1 MKGYFM
7 SNITKIN
14 HPIIS
19 SYVYEFIRENE
30 IEEPYSFDQH
40 LVFEMFLNSLVLEI
54 YTNDTTAS
62 YQDMETGTAIGIDGV
77 AIFVADKLVT
87 SIEDVDLIISDLK
100 RFDVNFYFT
109 QAKTT
114 ESFIRQDMND
124 FFNAVIKFFSFDRDS
139 CLIPE
144 LSEFWEIAKHI
155 YKQGNK
161 FKSTPKLN
169 LIYASLAPSE
179 PKFEEDIHLKAD
191 LDLSKSNI
199 KNLNLFNEEI
209 SIDFFGIKQ
218 IMELEKKS
226 SSQREIVINISKTPV
241 SYPKHPEN
249 KIQNAYFGLIKIE
262 QLIEMISDDIGGN
275 KRVIKKGIFDDNIR
289 YYLGANDK
297 NNVNLGM
304 KEQLEGCNYHL
315 FGLLNNGITVIC
327 DEAKLNSEELTLVNY
342 QIVNGC
348 QTSNVIFELIDN
360 LGDRKNIFI
369 PVRFIATEDEE
380 TKNSIIKGT
389 NSQTSLTQ
397 AQLMALSNFQKAIER
412 YYSIKQES
420 NRFSIYY
427 ERRTEQYR
435 GDDIPKTKIINIPI
449 QIKCVSALFFNL
461 PHEVSGQ
468 YGKVEKSTSGLLFEN
483 EKHLSFLNVYYVS
496 GLCWYKVERFVQNHE
511 EGRKFRRARWHI
523 MMLFKLRNCDVK
535 DLDKLGFNKI
545 PIDKKMNKASEQI
558 EKILLKNDDFLHVEF
573 IRILN
578 FIKETLVS
586 HYAKEPEELFNDRKL
601 FERKETTTTLINANK
616 ELRKIKK

>member
-1 MKGYFM
+1 
-7 SNITKIN
+7 
-14 HPIIS
+14 
-19 SYVYEFIRENE
+19 
-30 IEEPYSFDQH
+30 
-40 LVFEMFLNSLVLEI
+40 
-54 YTNDTTAS
+54 
-62 YQDMETGTAIGIDGV
+62 
-77 AIFVADKLVT
+77 
-87 SIEDVDLIISDLK
+87 
-100 RFDVNFYFT
+100 
-109 QAKTT
+109 
-114 ESFIRQDMND
+114 
-124 FFNAVIKFFSFDRDS
+124 
-139 CLIPE
+139 
-144 LSEFWEIAKHI
+144 
-155 YKQGNK
+155 
-161 FKSTPKLN
+161 
-169 LIYASLAPSE
+169 
-179 PKFEEDIHLKAD
+179 
-191 LDLSKSNI
+191 
-199 KNLNLFNEEI
+199 
-209 SIDFFGIKQ
+209 
-218 IMELEKKS
+218 
-226 SSQREIVINISKTPV
+226 
-241 SYPKHPEN
+241 
-249 KIQNAYFGLIKIE
+249 
-262 QLIEMISDDIGGN
+262 
-275 KRVIKKGIFDDNIR
+275 
-289 YYLGANDK
+289 
-297 NNVNLGM
+297 
-304 KEQLEGCNYHL
+304 
-315 FGLLNNGITVIC
+315 
-327 DEAKLNSEELTLVNY
+327 
-342 QIVNGC
+342 
-348 QTSNVIFELIDN
+348 
-360 LGDRKNIFI
+360 
-369 PVRFIATEDEE
+369 
-380 TKNSIIKGT
+380 
-389 NSQTSLTQ
+389 
-397 AQLMALSNFQKAIER
+397 MALSNFQKAIER